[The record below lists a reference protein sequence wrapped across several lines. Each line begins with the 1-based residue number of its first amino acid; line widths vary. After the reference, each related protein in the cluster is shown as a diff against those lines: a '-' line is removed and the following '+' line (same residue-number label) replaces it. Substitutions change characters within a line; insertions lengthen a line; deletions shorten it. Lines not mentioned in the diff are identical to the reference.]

1 MTAKGRIPAAHEE
14 RAILDATL
22 AIQEQGLRLLFA
34 EIRAL
39 QAMIPA
45 GDRELPTDA
54 ETESGFDNIP
64 V

>member
-1 MTAKGRIPAAHEE
+1 MTALGNRPPASEE
-14 RAILDATL
+14 AAIIGASL
-22 AIQEQGLRLLFA
+22 ALQEEGLRLLFA

-54 ETESGFDNIP
+54 ETESGFDNMP